1 MNESNGV
8 IRDARKLGIPKMLI
22 LGLQHMFAMFGA
34 TILVPILVNSY
45 FVDACGE
52 GPSRGLT
59 VSVTLFCAG
68 FGTLLFHLCAKFK
81 VPAFLGSSFAFLS
94 GFAAVANL
102 NTGKYASMSVNDKA
116 AYACG
121 GIVVAGLLYLIFALI
136 IRMVGVKRVMRYLP
150 PVVTGPVIICIGLSL
165 AGSAINNASTNW
177 FLALVALAV
186 IIIFNIW
193 GKGMFKI
200 IPILM
205 GVVIA
210 YAVAVVLNALGI
222 KNPDGSVIIN
232 FAPVAQAGIV
242 GLPPLQLCKFDLTS
256 IMIMAPIAIATMMEH
271 VGDMSAISATVGENF
286 LSDPGL
292 HRTLLGDGLAT
303 VMAGFIG
310 GPANTTYGENTGVL
324 ELSRVHDPRVIRI
337 AAVFAII
344 VSFIP
349 KVSALIS
356 TMPSSIIGGVSF
368 MLYGIISAIGVR
380 NVALAA
386 NDIDAKVIQIS
397 TDDVFD
403 KESRIPYNEF
413 DTVHPRT
420 IYGKSKE
427 AGEKILTQLL
437 NRFVIIRSSWIY
449 GIGRDFVDE
458 VLRNAAKGGTMEVPN
473 NQYAA
478 PTSAFE
484 LARVICHFIDN
495 EEYGLYHVVCP
506 GSCSRYEFARTIL
519 EYTGKT
525 GDLDLYPVVARDDV
539 RPTYSV
545 LDNMMLRLTGI
556 PEPPDWKTALKE
568 YLEETGGIE

>member
-45 FVDACGE
+45 FVDAYGE

-232 FAPVAQAGIV
+232 FVPVAQAGIV

-303 VMAGFIG
+303 AMAGFIG

-324 ELSRVHDPRVIRI
+324 ELSRVYDPRVIRI

-368 MLYGIISAIGVR
+368 MLYGMISAIGVR
-380 NVALAA
+380 NVVENKVDLTKSRNLIIAGVIFVCGLGFSNGLSFTIGGTTVTLTALAIA
-386 NDIDAKVIQIS
+386 AI
-397 TDDVFD
+397 
-403 KESRIPYNEF
+403 
-413 DTVHPRT
+413 
-420 IYGKSKE
+420 
-427 AGEKILTQLL
+427 AGILL
-437 NRFVIIRSSWIY
+437 NMI
-449 GIGRDFVDE
+449 
-458 VLRNAAKGGTMEVPN
+458 L
-473 NQYAA
+473 
-478 PTSAFE
+478 
-484 LARVICHFIDN
+484 
-495 EEYGLYHVVCP
+495 P
-506 GSCSRYEFARTIL
+506 GNDYEFGVN
-519 EYTGKT
+519 ES
-525 GDLDLYPVVARDDV
+525 GDENR
-539 RPTYSV
+539 
-545 LDNMMLRLTGI
+545 GI
-556 PEPPDWKTALKE
+556 HA
-568 YLEETGGIE
+568 